1 MPSIAPNAERMPRS
15 GIRAIMDMAWR
26 LPDPVIGLHVGEPS
40 FTTPRHVLD
49 AAAAAYE
56 QARTRYVPNAGV
68 TELREA
74 IAAKL
79 RDLNG
84 IAAATT
90 EQVIVT
96 AGGMQALQLGMS
108 SVVGAGDEVLIPDP
122 GWPNFNM
129 LVQLLQGVPV
139 RYELRPENGFQPDV
153 ADLAALVTPRT
164 RAIVVNSPSNPLGT
178 VLPAETVERLVAFAR
193 EHDLWLV
200 SDECYEEITFDG
212 PHVSP
217 AVYDTDGR
225 VISCFSFSK
234 TYAMTGMRVG
244 YVLAPPVLAPVCAK
258 LQEPLVACVNAPAQ
272 YGALAALAGPQ
283 DQKAEAREAYR
294 ERREAATAALDAA
307 GLPYLRPEG
316 AFYLWVDVSDRCGD
330 DVTEW
335 AIRLLKEEH
344 VAVAPGT
351 TFGPHGA
358 GWIRLSLAT
367 ATEDLLEGIGRI
379 VRCR

>member
-1 MPSIAPNAERMPRS
+1 MPTIAPNAEGMPRS

-40 FTTPRHVLD
+40 FATPKHVLD
-49 AAAAAYE
+49 AAADAYT
-56 QARTRYVPNAGV
+56 QGLTRYVPNAGV

-79 RDLNG
+79 RERNG
-84 IAAATT
+84 IASATT
-90 EQVIVT
+90 DRVIVS
-96 AGGMQALQLGMS
+96 AGGMQAIQLGMS
-108 SVVGAGDEVLIPDP
+108 SVVSAGDEVLIPDP

-129 LVQLLQGVPV
+129 IVQLLQGVPV
-139 RYELRPENGFQPDV
+139 RYELRPENGFQPDL
-153 ADLAALVTPRT
+153 ADLARLITPRT
-164 RAIVVNSPSNPLGT
+164 RAIIVNSPSNPLGT
-178 VLPAETVERLVAFAR
+178 VLPGETVERLVAFAR
-193 EHDLWLV
+193 EHDLWLL

-217 AVYDTDGR
+217 ATFDTDDR

-244 YVLAPPVLAPVCAK
+244 YLLAPPQLAPVCAK

-272 YGALAALAGPQ
+272 YGALAALNGPQ
-283 DQKAEAREAYR
+283 EQTVTARDAYR
-294 ERREAATAALDAA
+294 ERREAATAVLDKA

-316 AFYLWVDVSDRCGD
+316 AFYLWLNVSDRCGD
-330 DVTEW
+330 DVTAW
-335 AIRLLKEEH
+335 AVRLLQEEH

-351 TFGPHGA
+351 TFGPHGE

-367 ATEDLLEGIGRI
+367 ATEDLLEGLDRI
-379 VRCR
+379 IRCR